1 MGLSRLSFVHSLPP
15 FTKQAGL
22 VAAFF
27 VTSAVPAAA
36 APPANAG
43 MKAPTRVLIQTRAGL
58 SDGEVE
64 KAIRGHGGRRIY
76 QLSRIGVQVVEL
88 PPGANA
94 EAVARALSKNP
105 HFKFAEPDYWVAPEF
120 TPNDP
125 YYGSS
130 WHLPKIGAPAAWD
143 RNRGQNVT
151 IAVLDTGV
159 DGSHP
164 DLKGQLVP
172 GWNFYDKN
180 ADTSDVHG
188 HGTGVAGAA
197 AASGNNSLGVASVAF
212 NARIM
217 PVRISRP
224 DGYASFSTIANGLMW
239 AADQGARVANISYAV
254 SGSSTVRS
262 AAQYMRNKGGLTVVA
277 AGNDGSGLSIAP
289 TDTMITVSATGSS
302 DVLTSWSNYGDVVDV
317 SAPGVSI
324 YATSRGGGYGK
335 KSGTSF
341 ASPVTAGVVALL
353 KSARP
358 ELPASEIEKLLFAS
372 ATDLGTQGKDQKYG
386 WGRVH
391 AGAALQAALG
401 QEETPAAPPTVA
413 ITAPTGGTVQG
424 LVPVNVSAASSV
436 GIAKVDL
443 LVNGVQIASDKTSP
457 YGFSWDSAQTADGTA
472 KLMAYAYDT
481 AGNYTASST
490 VTVSIANGT
499 SSGGGE
505 PTTQTLDDPGATY
518 VGSWGTTSN
527 FSGFYGAGYHA
538 HAPGNGSHT
547 ATWQA
552 AVPAGSYRV
561 YARWTAYYNRAS
573 DAPYTISHAGG
584 QSTVKVSQ
592 KANGAKWNLLGTY
605 TFGNTA
611 TIRLSSS
618 PTGYVVADAIRLEP
632 AN

>member
-1 MGLSRLSFVHSLPP
+1 MGLSRLPFIHSLSPS
-15 FTKQAGL
+15 TQQAGL
-22 VAAFF
+22 VAALFF
-27 VTSAVPAAA
+27 ASAVPASA

-43 MKAPTRVLIQTRAGL
+43 VMAPTRVLIQTRAGL
-58 SDGEVE
+58 GDAEVE
-64 KAIRGHGGRRIY
+64 KAIKGHGGRRVSR
-76 QLSRIGVQVVEL
+76 LSKIGVEVVEL
-88 PPGANA
+88 PPAANA
-94 EAVARALSKNP
+94 EAVARALAKNP
-105 HFKFAEPDYWVAPEF
+105 HFKFAEPDYWVAPDF

-125 YYGSS
+125 YYSSS

-143 RNRGQNVT
+143 RSRGQNVT

-159 DGSHP
+159 DSSHP

-172 GWNFYDKN
+172 GWNFYDNN

-239 AADQGARVANISYAV
+239 AADHGARVANISYAV
-254 SGSSTVRS
+254 SDSSTIKS

-277 AGNDGSGLSIAP
+277 AGNDGTGLGIAP
-289 TDTMITVSATGSS
+289 TDTMITVSATSS
-302 DVLTSWSNYGDVVDV
+302 NDALASWSNYGDVVDI
-317 SAPGVSI
+317 SAPGVNI
-324 YATSRGGGYGK
+324 YATSRGGGYAK

-358 ELPASEIEKLLFAS
+358 ELPPSEIEKLLFAS
-372 ATDLGTQGKDQKYG
+372 ATDLGAKGKDQKYG
-386 WGRVH
+386 WGRVD

-401 QEETPAAPPTVA
+401 QEEPPAAPPTVA
-413 ITAPTGGTVQG
+413 ITAPTGGTVKG
-424 LVPVNVSAASSV
+424 LVPVNINAASSV

-443 LVNGVQIASDKTSP
+443 LVNGVEIASDKTSP
-457 YGFSWDSAQTADGTA
+457 YGFSWDSAKTPDGTA
-472 KLMAYAYDT
+472 KLVAYAYDT
-481 AGNYTASST
+481 AGNYTASSAVT
-490 VTVSIANGT
+490 VTVANGT
-499 SSGGGE
+499 SSGGE
-505 PTTQTLDDPGATY
+505 APSTQTLDDPGATY

-538 HAPGNGSHT
+538 HAPGDGSQT

-552 AVPAGSYRV
+552 AVPAGTYRV
-561 YARWTAYYNRAS
+561 YARWTAHSNRAS
-573 DAPYTISHAGG
+573 DAPYTITHAGG

-592 KANGAKWNLLGTY
+592 RTSGNKWNLLGTY
-605 TFGNTA
+605 TFGNT
-611 TIRLSSS
+611 TTVRLASS